1 MSTCS
6 KKSSRII
13 CICCYTFYAAGLNIK
28 KVKWKK
34 VHIAGLTQKSPGR
47 GAALEKNRS
56 RTPGSLGISDTDS

>member
-28 KVKWKK
+28 KVKWKN
-34 VHIAGLTQKSPGR
+34 VHIAGWAQKSPG
-47 GAALEKNRS
+47 
-56 RTPGSLGISDTDS
+56 PGRF

>member
-13 CICCYTFYAAGLNIK
+13 CICCYTFYAAGLNTR

-34 VHIAGLTQKSPGR
+34 VHIVSWTQKSPGR
-47 GAALEKNRS
+47 GAVLEKNRS
-56 RTPGSLGISDTDS
+56 GAPGSLGTTDTDS